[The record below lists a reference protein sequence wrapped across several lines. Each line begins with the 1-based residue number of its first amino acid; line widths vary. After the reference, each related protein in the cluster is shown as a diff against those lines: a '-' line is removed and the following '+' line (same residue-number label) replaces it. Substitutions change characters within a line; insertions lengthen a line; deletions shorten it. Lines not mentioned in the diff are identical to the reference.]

1 MGMCNFYKTAIF
13 IQSIQDENIDI
24 DITVS
29 EIFCVMTCE
38 LIQRLATHN
47 MTFKAYSDVLILHK
61 RLIGRHLSNYHQDTS
76 LHVSLVD
83 LAS

>member
-1 MGMCNFYKTAIF
+1 MKQPRQETAEMGMCNFYKTAIF

-47 MTFKAYSDVLILHK
+47 MTSKSDQI
-61 RLIGRHLSNYHQDTS
+61 
-76 LHVSLVD
+76 
-83 LAS
+83 

>member
-1 MGMCNFYKTAIF
+1 MKQPRQETAKIGRRNFYKTAIF

-29 EIFCVMTCE
+29 EIFCVMMTCE

-47 MTFKAYSDVLILHK
+47 MTSKSDQI
-61 RLIGRHLSNYHQDTS
+61 
-76 LHVSLVD
+76 
-83 LAS
+83 

>member
-13 IQSIQDENIDI
+13 IQSIQDENI

-47 MTFKAYSDVLILHK
+47 MTSKSDQI
-61 RLIGRHLSNYHQDTS
+61 
-76 LHVSLVD
+76 
-83 LAS
+83 

>member
-47 MTFKAYSDVLILHK
+47 MTSKSDQI
-61 RLIGRHLSNYHQDTS
+61 
-76 LHVSLVD
+76 
-83 LAS
+83 